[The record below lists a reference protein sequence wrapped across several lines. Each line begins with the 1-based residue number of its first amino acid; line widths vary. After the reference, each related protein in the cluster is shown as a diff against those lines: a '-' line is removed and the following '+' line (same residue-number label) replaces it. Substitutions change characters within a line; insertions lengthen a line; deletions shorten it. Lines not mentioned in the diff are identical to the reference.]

1 MIVYDLQCFDAHRWE
16 AWFGSSADYDS
27 QAARGLVSCPTCG
40 DHRVGKAAMAPSVA
54 PKGNSRRATD
64 LATLRAKVES
74 ECEWVGR
81 DFAAR
86 ARAAHA
92 AKENGEGAEAKPI
105 YGQATIREA
114 CDLLADGVPVAPLPF
129 VPARAADA

>member
-1 MIVYDLQCFDAHRWE
+1 MIVYDLKCGAEHRWE
-16 AWFGSSADYDS
+16 GWFGSSADYEA
-27 QAARGLVSCPTCG
+27 QLARGLVSCPVCG
-40 DHRVGKAAMAPSVA
+40 DARVEKAAMAPAVPA
-54 PKGNSRRATD
+54 KGNSRRAAD

-81 DFAAR
+81 DFARR

-92 AKENGEGAEAKPI
+92 SKGADADAKPL

-114 CDLLADGVPVAPLPF
+114 RDLLAEGIPVAPLPF
-129 VPARAADA
+129 LPTPAADA